1 MNKQIPNL
9 ITALNL
15 VCGMLAM
22 IALKDRSLEVT
33 VMYLAFA
40 LFFDLLDGAVARA
53 LGVSGELG
61 KQLDSL
67 ADVVSFGVVP
77 GFIMFYMIVDVNQT
91 DYQQLNYAGFLV
103 TVFSA
108 FRLAKFNIDK
118 RQSDAFYG
126 LPTPANTALIVS
138 YWAIYASNQET
149 VFKTLLHN
157 PYMLAGLCALS
168 SIMLV
173 MDVRLIA
180 LKFKNLDFQEN
191 IFRYLLIAI
200 TLGVMVI
207 FGLTGVPIII
217 GSYILLSMVENIVK
231 PQ

>member
-9 ITALNL
+9 LTALNL
-15 VCGMLAM
+15 VCGLLAM
-22 IALKDRSLEVT
+22 IALKDRSLEV
-33 VMYLAFA
+33 VIVYLSFA
-40 LFFDLLDGAVARA
+40 LLFDLLDGAVARL

-91 DYQQLNYAGFLV
+91 EYQQLNYAGFLV

-108 FRLAKFNIDK
+108 FRLAKFNIDT
-118 RQSDAFYG
+118 RQGDAFYG

-138 YWAIYASNQET
+138 YWAIYASGQDT
-149 VFKTLLHN
+149 PFKTLLHN
-157 PYMLAGLCALS
+157 PYVLAGLCALS
-168 SIMLV
+168 SIMLI

-180 LKFKNLDFQEN
+180 LKFKNFNFQDN
-191 IFRYLLIAI
+191 LFRYLLIAV
-200 TLGVMVI
+200 TLGVLATIGM
-207 FGLTGVPIII
+207 TGIPIII
-217 GSYILLSMVENIVK
+217 GSYILLSVIESMVK
-231 PQ
+231 A